1 MSAVRRRTPAAKRQQ
16 KDEINKKAILWIA
29 GAFAAIVIIMSV
41 LLIVNG

>member
-1 MSAVRRRTPAAKRQQ
+1 MSAVRKRPPATKKPAQQ
-16 KDEINKKAILWIA
+16 EINKKAILWIA